1 MIISQILVIQLIVSG
16 VILGFIYALAS
27 LGLGLSWGIMHV
39 VNFAHGEWIMIAM
52 YTTYWAV
59 ITLHIDALF
68 ALPLAI
74 FIGLAIGY
82 LTQLLLIEPTI
93 PRTKTAEERGFA
105 SILVT
110 SGESIFLIGL
120 ALSLWG
126 SNYYST
132 PNLYSSIRLNFFDV
146 VFLPGSKVIA
156 AIGSII
162 SVMVIYLFFK
172 KTFTGKA
179 ILATSELFGDPEMAQ
194 VLGINVKKMR
204 MITLTLSGLAT
215 GIAGAL
221 ISLYFYTFPYVG
233 LIWVMIAF
241 VVVILGGLGSFSGLL
256 LAGIVIGICEE
267 IGSIIFG
274 AAYSYVLVYIV
285 FLLILY
291 LKPTG
296 IFGRR

>member
-1 MIISQILVIQLIVSG
+1 MLISEVLVIQLIVSG
-16 VILGFIYALAS
+16 FILGFIYALAT

-39 VNFAHGEWIMIAM
+39 VNFAHGEWIMISM
-52 YTTYWAV
+52 YITYWAV
-59 ITLHIDALF
+59 TILHVDALI

-74 FIGLAIGY
+74 FIGLAIGF

-93 PRTKTAEERGFA
+93 PRTKTVMERGFA

-120 ALSLWG
+120 ALSLWRE
-126 SNYYST
+126 NYYST
-132 PNLYSSIRLNFFDV
+132 PNPYASIRLNFFNV

-156 AIGSII
+156 AIGSIL
-162 SVMVIYLFFK
+162 SVMIIYLFFK

-194 VLGINVKKMR
+194 VLGINIKRMR
-204 MITLTLSGLAT
+204 IITLTLSGLAT
-215 GIAGAL
+215 GIAGGL
-221 ISLYFYTFPYVG
+221 ISLYFYTCPYVG

-241 VVVILGGLGSFSGLL
+241 VVVVLGGLGSFSGLL

-274 AAYSYVLVYIV
+274 TAYSYVLVYII

-291 LKPTG
+291 IKPTG